1 MFTKKNRTLFLGALF
16 LLLLGGVGIWMA
28 FKELREIKELR
39 SAGVETSGEVLDGS
53 YRKGRLSRR
62 YYLTVAFQPEGGDK
76 LSLNRQVPEE
86 TYEVAK
92 NGGPITVRYL
102 AANPEVCAFGVKE
115 MSTVSDFAM
124 SGGLLLLG
132 LFCLVGSRSSDDPNE
147 ANNEAVNKGA
157 INLVEA
163 HTYVPVLNTVREFP
177 RVDHDFYHRTMKQL
191 EEFGFRYLG
200 DEKLAD
206 VKADTFIRYLVS
218 TDGQMFA
225 GCYYFKPGLL
235 AGLLGAKECRTV
247 EFSSVFK
254 DGTFVNTANA
264 EHLQGMKYPALV
276 DAECLNAGTLVPEL
290 ITKHRQRVQKR
301 IAAGGQIVLL
311 KTLAQVHAVE
321 NAEQKVKATW
331 RKNPQTSEAELR
343 ELAQEALGALP
354 RQG

>member
-1 MFTKKNRTLFLGALF
+1 MKNRTLFLGALF

-28 FKELREIKELR
+28 FKELRQIKELR
-39 SAGVETSGEVLDGS
+39 SAGVETSGEVMDGS

-62 YYLTVAFQPEGGDK
+62 YYLTVEFQPVGGTK

-86 TYEVAK
+86 TYEMAK

-102 AANPEVCAFGVKE
+102 AANPEVCAFGVKD
-115 MSTVSDFAM
+115 MGTLSDFAM
-124 SGGLLLLG
+124 GGGLLLLG
-132 LFCLVGSRSSDDPNE
+132 LFCLFGSRSPDDPNE
-147 ANNEAVNKGA
+147 AKNDAVNKGA

-206 VKADTFIRYLVS
+206 VKVDTFIRYLVS

-247 EFSSVFK
+247 EFSSVLK

-264 EHLQGMKYPALV
+264 EHLQGIKYPALV
-276 DAECLNAGTLVPEL
+276 DAEYVNAGSLVPEL
-290 ITKHRQRVQKR
+290 ITKHRQRLQER

-311 KTLAQVHAVE
+311 KTLSQVHAVE

-331 RKNPQTSEAELR
+331 RKNPQTGEAELR
-343 ELAQEALGALP
+343 VMAQEALSALP
-354 RQG
+354 GQS